1 MVTAILPFM
10 WGRVSTCVRPC
21 RLRPVG
27 VTQAITHVPAVI
39 ALYGMGIPY
48 LTTIAI
54 PMEFIT
60 ADTMHL
66 PASTSA

>member
-1 MVTAILPFM
+1 MVTVILPFM

-27 VTQAITHVPAVI
+27 VTQVITHVPTVI

-66 PASTSA
+66 PASTSV